1 MNPRF
6 VVAALCVLG
15 PLTCVAYGGNINGEA
30 TYVSFSVPGA
40 LGTYPMGIN
49 ASMEVTGYYNASSAQ
64 RGFLREA
71 DGTITTFAVGGATS
85 TVPEGINAAGDITGY
100 YLKPMVYTELGFLR
114 YADGQIIT
122 FDTNQTNG
130 QLGFLPAGINDFGEI
145 AGNLVNHGASAATRS
160 REGVFSSL
168 VLGSPDGPVGT
179 ATALNASGSVV
190 GYYEQGGYSLFTGF
204 VVHPDGYWAEIQL
217 PAGPFPYCSNQ
228 IFPDAINATGTI
240 AGFFTKNYS
249 FDANCG
255 PSSTGG
261 FVVSPEGELTL
272 FQAPGPIPL
281 FDDHVQDEFLRAP
294 HWISID
300 QAGDIAG
307 SYTLGP
313 NGDSYHGFVRN
324 PYGTITSF
332 DPPEGAQ
339 THVTGINDGGAI
351 AGYYSYNYMGGFQ
364 LPVGFIRIPQ

>member
-49 ASMEVTGYYNASSAQ
+49 ASMEVTGYYIAPSAQ
-64 RGFLREA
+64 RAFLREA

-100 YLKPMVYTELGFLR
+100 YTKPMVYTELGFLR

-130 QLGFLPAGINDFGEI
+130 QGFLPAGINDFGEI
-145 AGNLVNHGASAATRS
+145 AGNLVYHGASAATRS

-217 PAGPFPYCSNQ
+217 PAGPAPYCSNQ
-228 IFPDAINATGTI
+228 IFPDAINAAGTI
-240 AGFFTKNYS
+240 AGFFTKNY
-249 FDANCG
+249 FFAPTCG

-261 FVVSPEGELTL
+261 FVVSPGGELTL
-272 FQAPGPIPL
+272 FEAPGPITL

-294 HWISID
+294 HWIGID

-307 SYTLGP
+307 SYTLGL

-351 AGYYSYNYMGGFQ
+351 AGYYSYSHTGGSQ
-364 LPVGFIRIPQ
+364 PPVGFIRIPQ

>member
-6 VVAALCVLG
+6 VLAALCVLG

-40 LGTYPMGIN
+40 LGTYPMSIN
-49 ASMEVTGYYNASSAQ
+49 ASMEVTGYYNTSSTQ

-71 DGTITTFAVGGATS
+71 DGTITTFAVAGATL
-85 TVPEGINAAGDITGY
+85 TVPEGINAAGEITGY
-100 YLKPMVYTELGFLR
+100 YFKPLVYWQLGFLR

-122 FDTNQTNG
+122 FDANQTNG

-145 AGNLVNHGASAATRS
+145 AGNLFHLGSYAVTRS
-160 REGVFSSL
+160 REGVVSSL
-168 VLGSPDGPVGT
+168 VVGSPGGPVPT

-190 GYYEQGGYSLFTGF
+190 GYLQENGLFTAF
-204 VVHPDGYWAEIQL
+204 VAHPDGYWAKIQ
-217 PAGPFPYCSNQ
+217 PPGNPGPHCSNQ
-228 IFPDAINATGTI
+228 IFPDSINAAGTI
-240 AGFFTKNYS
+240 AGFFTENYF
-249 FDANCG
+249 FDSNCG
-255 PSSTGG
+255 PNTTGG
-261 FVVSPEGELTL
+261 FVLSPEGELTL
-272 FQAPGPIPL
+272 FEAPGPIPL
-281 FDDHVQDEFLRAP
+281 FNDHSQDLFLMAP

-307 SYTLGP
+307 SYMLGI
-313 NGDSYHGFVRN
+313 DSYHGFVRN

-364 LPVGFIRIPQ
+364 LPVGFIRIPL

>member
-6 VVAALCVLG
+6 VIAALCVLG
-15 PLTCVAYGGNINGEA
+15 PLTCVAHGGNINGEA
-30 TYVSFSVPGA
+30 TYTSFSVPGA

-49 ASMEVTGYYNASSAQ
+49 ASMEVTGYYYASSTQ
-64 RGFLREA
+64 RGFLRKA

-100 YLKPMVYTELGFLR
+100 YTKPLVYTELGFLR

-130 QLGFLPAGINDFGEI
+130 QLGFLPAGINDSGEI
-145 AGNLVNHGASAATRS
+145 AGNYVYEGISAVTRS
-160 REGVFSSL
+160 RAGVISSL
-168 VLGSPDGPVGT
+168 VLGPPGGPVGV

-190 GYYEQGGYSLFTGF
+190 GYYGNPESVFTGF
-204 VVHPDGYWAEIQL
+204 VVHPDGYWAQIQP
-217 PAGPFPYCSNQ
+217 PAAPGPHCSNQ
-228 IFPDAINATGTI
+228 IFPDAINAAGTI
-240 AGFFTKNYS
+240 AGFFTKNYF
-249 FDANCG
+249 FDSSCG
-255 PSSTGG
+255 PNSTGG
-261 FVVSPEGELTL
+261 FVVSPEGDLTL

-281 FDDHVQDEFLRAP
+281 FDDHVQEDFLTAP
-294 HWISID
+294 HWISLD

-307 SYTLGP
+307 SYTLGL
-313 NGDSYHGFVRN
+313 NGDRYHGFVRN

-339 THVTGINDGGAI
+339 THVTGINDEGAI
-351 AGYYSYNYMGGFQ
+351 AGYYSYNAGGGP
-364 LPVGFIRIPQ
+364 PVGFIRIPQ